1 MSSWPSQSN
10 AEQFYGRN
18 IRVTKGVAGP
28 DPVWEKA
35 NLVLV
40 PIPWKAVASWDNSLS
55 LESFRVHRLVA
66 ESLARIL
73 NTIREDFGKSQKAI
87 EAANLHLIGGGYN
100 WRQMRGISRLS
111 MHAYGCAVD
120 LDPDHN
126 GLGDPTPAMDPRV
139 VAAFEAEGWIWGG
152 RWSVHR
158 RDGMHFQAAM
168 V

>member
-1 MSSWPSQSN
+1 MSPWPAQSN

-18 IRVTKGVAGP
+18 IRVTKGVPGP
-28 DPVWEKA
+28 DPAWEKA

-40 PIPWKAVASWDNSLS
+40 PIPWKAVASWDKSLTIK
-55 LESFRVHRLVA
+55 SFRVHRLVA
-66 ESLARIL
+66 ESLTRVLNRIW
-73 NTIREDFGKSQKAI
+73 EAFGKSQKAI

-100 WRQMRGISRLS
+100 WRQMRGIARLS
-111 MHAYGCAVD
+111 MHAYGCAID

-126 GLGDPTPAMDPRV
+126 GLGDPTPAMDARV

-152 RWSVHR
+152 RWSPQR
-158 RDGMHFQAAM
+158 RDGMHFQAAL